1 MKLSELTIAQALAG
15 LKERKFSCLEL
26 TYACLQKIRDVDNK
40 INAFITVCEDNAIK
54 QAEKADKLLKEDKN
68 IFSLK
73 PLLGIPYSAKDVFC
87 TKGVK
92 ITASSKILKN
102 YVPQYDATS
111 IKKLNQAGAILL
123 GKTNNDAF
131 GFGSSTENSDF
142 QITKNPWNL
151 KKVPGGS
158 SGGSAAAV
166 ICGMGLF
173 SIAEDTGGS
182 IRQPACF
189 CSVSGIKVS
198 YGRVSRYGVIAYG
211 SSLDTIGTIGKEIKD
226 LAYTLKIIAGKDKY
240 DATTL
245 PIKVPDYLN
254 KLNRLVK
261 DIKIGVPKEYFG
273 KGIDKEVKLAIKK
286 AINKLENYGIG
297 VEEISLP
304 HTKYAIPAYYL
315 AGISEVSANLAR
327 YDGIRY
333 GETRDNFGPEVKR
346 RIMLGTYALS
356 SGYYDAYYKKAMQVR
371 TLIKQDFDKAFNK
384 IDVILAPV
392 SPFPAFDIGE
402 KADNPLA
409 MWLADIYTV
418 TINPAGVPAL
428 AIPCGF
434 TKNNLPIGMQLIGP
448 QFTEDLLFRLGFVYQ
463 QLTNWHKKKPE
474 IN

>member
-1 MKLSELTIAQALAG
+1 MELSKLTITEAIEG
-15 LKERKFSCLEL
+15 LKGKKFSCFEL
-26 TYACLQKIRDVDNK
+26 TKDCLSQIRKFDKK
-40 INAFITVCEDNAIK
+40 INAFLTISQESALKKAKYLDNLIK
-54 QAEKADKLLKEDKN
+54 RDSQIFNSLL
-68 IFSLK
+68 
-73 PLLGIPYSAKDVFC
+73 LLGIPYCAKDVFC
-87 TKGVK
+87 TRG
-92 ITASSKILKN
+92 IRTTASSKILEN
-102 YVPQYDATS
+102 YIPQYSATS
-111 IKKLNQAGAILL
+111 IRKLDDAGAILI

-173 SIAEDTGGS
+173 SLAEDTGGS

-189 CSVSGIKVS
+189 CSVSGIKVT

-211 SSLDTIGTIGKEIKD
+211 SSLDTIGTLGKDVKD
-226 LAYTLKIIAGKDKY
+226 LAITLTVIAGKDQK

-245 PIKVPDYLN
+245 DIKVPEYLKSLSGSLKGL
-254 KLNRLVK
+254 KLGLPR
-261 DIKIGVPKEYFG
+261 EYFEA
-273 KGIDKEVKLAIKK
+273 GIKEIVEKFVKKAAKNFREIGLEIKEV
-286 AINKLENYGIG
+286 
-297 VEEISLP
+297 SLP

-346 RIMLGTYALS
+346 RIMLGTHALS

-371 TLIKQDFDKAFNK
+371 TLIREDFEKVFK
-384 IDVILAPV
+384 EVDVILAPV
-392 SPFPAFDIGE
+392 SPFPPFDIGE
-402 KADNPLA
+402 KTSDPLL
-409 MWLADIYTV
+409 MWLADVYTV
-418 TINPAGVPAL
+418 TTNPAGVPAL

-434 TKNNLPIGMQLIGP
+434 TKDNLPIGMQIIGP
-448 QFTEDLLFRLGFVYQ
+448 QFSEDLLFRVGYAYQ
-463 QLTNWHKKKPE
+463 EITDWHKKRPNL
-474 IN
+474 I